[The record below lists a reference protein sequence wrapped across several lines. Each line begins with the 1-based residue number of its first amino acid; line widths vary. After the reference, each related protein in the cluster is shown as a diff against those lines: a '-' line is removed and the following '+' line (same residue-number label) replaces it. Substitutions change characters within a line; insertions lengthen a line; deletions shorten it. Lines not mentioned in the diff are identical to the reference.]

1 MSIQPEPDSALLVVD
16 VQNDFCPGG
25 SLGVREGDAI
35 VPLINEYVEAFRSAG
50 RPVIAT
56 RDWHPS
62 RTTHFVQYGGIWPEH
77 CVQGTPGAEFHATLR
92 LPPDAIVVSKGT
104 EPDEDSYSAFQAR
117 DERGRPLDELLADH
131 GVKRL
136 YVCGLATD
144 YCVKFSTVDARSS
157 GLEVVVFQDAI
168 RGVDLEPGDSER
180 AIAEMRAVGATLR

>member
-25 SLGVREGDAI
+25 SLGVRGGDAI
-35 VPLINEYVEAFRSAG
+35 VPLINEHVEAFRAAG
-50 RPVIAT
+50 RPIIAT

-77 CVQGTPGAEFHATLR
+77 CVQGTAGAEFHADLR

-104 EPDEDSYSAFQAR
+104 EPDEDSYSAFHAR
-117 DERGRPLDELLADH
+117 DERGRPLGELLANH

-180 AIAEMRAVGATLR
+180 AIAEMREVGATLR